1 MLKKCSEAGF
11 DTMFV
16 FNVFAGR
23 PEEQDD
29 SENSTIYITG
39 LTEKAK
45 VEEMAEFFKHV
56 GPIRVRKHQQK
67 PTHQGSTCNFDNAPC
82 VHR

>member
-1 MLKKCSEAGF
+1 MVAVVDLHLNTLSVIGLY
-11 DTMFV
+11 FV
-16 FNVFAGR
+16 FFFNLQHVDCNIFVGR

-39 LTEKAK
+39 LTEKAN

-56 GPIRVRKHQQK
+56 GPIRVKMAH
-67 PTHQGSTCNFDNAPC
+67 PSD
-82 VHR
+82 

>member
-1 MLKKCSEAGF
+1 MLEKCSQAGF
-11 DTMFV
+11 DPMFFFFV
-16 FNVFAGR
+16 VVFAGR

-56 GPIRVRKHQQK
+56 GPIRVSKRH
-67 PTHQGSTCNFDNAPC
+67 
-82 VHR
+82 

>member
-1 MLKKCSEAGF
+1 MLMALQRVKCSKTGF

-16 FNVFAGR
+16 CFFNVFAGR

-56 GPIRVRKHQQK
+56 GPIRVSKH
-67 PTHQGSTCNFDNAPC
+67 H
-82 VHR
+82 